1 MREKYKQGLSG
12 PIAVVTRE
20 AKTDNDHRNRR
31 GWTCL
36 GRTAQRLDFQKPWET
51 PMLPWKILSSILLL
65 IYTMGK
71 KSSTLRSIFIDNRL
85 FPWGATLLHRIKL
98 SRSSIYIKLYIY
110 IYHILLTRT
119 WNLIASALV
128 SLFHWN
134 THTRLHSR
142 GFWKYCT
149 TVNKLYH
156 LISFYYFHK
165 KFCVLL

>member
-1 MREKYKQGLSG
+1 MREKYKQELSG
-12 PIAVVTRE
+12 PIAVVIRE
-20 AKTDNDHRNRR
+20 AKTDSDHRNRR

-85 FPWGATLLHRIKL
+85 FPWGATLLHRVKL
-98 SRSSIYIKLYIY
+98 SRSLIYIKLYIY
-110 IYHILLTRT
+110 NILLTRT

-134 THTRLHSR
+134 THTRLHR
-142 GFWKYCT
+142 WGFWKYCT
-149 TVNKLYH
+149 SVNKLYH